1 MSTFDKIDE
10 YLKDKKSSEVSLVFF
25 MIFAVIAVIVYLY
38 VFPITEKNLKQTKR
52 AVLNM
57 NQKLNQERSYLRSI
71 TVNGDKEFYIKKMQQ
86 EIRETKI
93 LLEKTSYEN
102 AYVDSK
108 LKELSYLLFNDKNW
122 ANFLDSIAFL
132 AKQNHINIQSIK
144 NEFTKLDFQKIDKV
158 LNVTVDFSGS
168 FQNILKFINSLEESQ
183 LVVDIYE
190 LNLKS
195 SNTIEG
201 TLNIAVWGMK
211 Y

>member
-10 YLKDKKSSEVSLVFF
+10 YLKDKKSSEISLVFF

-38 VFPITEKNLKQTKR
+38 VFPITENNLKQTKR
-52 AVLNM
+52 ATLNM
-57 NQKLNQERSYLRSI
+57 NQKLNQELSYLRSI
-71 TVNGDKEFYIKKMQQ
+71 TVNGDKEFYIKKMRK
-86 EIRETKI
+86 EIAESKI
-93 LLEKTSYEN
+93 LLERTSYEN
-102 AYVDSK
+102 AYVDNK
-108 LKELSYLLFNDKNW
+108 LKELSYLLFNDTNW
-122 ANFLDSIAFL
+122 ANFLDSIAYL
-132 AKQNHINIQSIK
+132 AKKNHIQVQSIK

-158 LNVTVDFSGS
+158 LNVTVSFSGS

-195 SNTIEG
+195 SNMIEG
-201 TLNIAVWGMK
+201 TFNIAVWGMK